1 MELLSTVFYF
11 LIVIGILVFIHE
23 FGHFIAA
30 RLTGMRA
37 EVFALG
43 IGNRLFGYNKVNGFT
58 FGKLSEEIELGD
70 NTDYRICAFPIGGY
84 VKVAGMIDESM
95 DKNFIEKEPMPYEYR
110 AKPVWQRMVVITAG
124 VIMNFLL
131 AFLIFYFLTLAR
143 GKTLTATTTIGYIS
157 KNSAAATSDLRP
169 GDRILSINND
179 PVKNWEEIQAQIYFE
194 NLGEGL
200 TFAVERGGT
209 NKVIEIPKSQVGD
222 LTERNFG
229 ILPDKT
235 LPEIGDVISGKPAES
250 CGLTKGDVVTSFAG
264 VSISNPQQLTDL
276 IRENAG
282 IEKELSWTRN
292 GENKSCMIT
301 PSQADSTIGVMLAAK
316 YTGPVDEI
324 TYNAIT
330 AIPKAGYDMYHFG
343 IELFFKTIGKIIAG
357 DVPFKKA
364 IGGPVKIAQA
374 SAQSAEGGI
383 FPFLGFL
390 ALLSISLA
398 VINILPF
405 PALDGGHFM
414 LLLYEAVVRK
424 PVPYKVQIVL
434 QNVGFALLIAFMI
447 FVLYNDIVS
456 IK

>member
-1 MELLSTVFYF
+1 MELLNTIFYF

-30 RLTGMRA
+30 RMTGMRA

-43 IGNRLFGYNKVNGFT
+43 IGYRLFGYNKINGFT
-58 FGKLSEEIELGD
+58 FGKLNEEVELGD

-95 DKNFIEKEPMPYEYR
+95 DKEFVNTEPKPWEYR
-110 AKPVWQRMVVITAG
+110 AKPVWKRMIVITAG

-131 AFLIFYFLTLAR
+131 AFLIFYFLTLVK
-143 GKTLTATTTIGYIS
+143 GKTINDTTTIGYIAQ
-157 KNSAAATSDLRP
+157 NSPSMNSDLKT
-169 GDRILSINND
+169 GDKILSINNTVVNSWD
-179 PVKNWEEIQAQIYFE
+179 EVQTQLYFE
-194 NLGEGL
+194 NLGEPL
-200 TFAVERGGT
+200 TFIVKRDGKDVT
-209 NKVIEIPKSQVGD
+209 VNIPKDKVGD
-222 LTERNFG
+222 LTDKSFG
-229 ILPDKT
+229 ILPEGM
-235 LPEIGDVISGKPAES
+235 LPEINDVISGKPAAV
-250 CGLTKGDVVTSFAG
+250 CGLEKGDIVTEVNGTKVTNS
-264 VSISNPQQLTDL
+264 QQLTDL
-276 IRENAG
+276 IRQNAN
-282 IEKELSWTRN
+282 KEFNLKWTRN
-292 GENKSCMIT
+292 SSQMECNLT
-301 PSQADSTIGVMLAAK
+301 PSADSTIGVMIAAK
-316 YTGPVDEI
+316 YVGPTKEI
-324 TYNAIT
+324 KYNVIS

-343 IELFFKTIGKIIAG
+343 IELFFKTIGKIIKG

-383 FPFLGFL
+383 YTFLGFI

-414 LLLYEAVVRK
+414 MLMYEGIVRK
-424 PVPYKVQIVL
+424 PVPYKVQIIL
-434 QNVGFALLIAFMI
+434 QNVGFALLLAFMI
-447 FVLYNDIVS
+447 FVLYNDIIS

>member
-1 MELLSTVFYF
+1 MEFLSTIFYF

-43 IGNRLFGYNKVNGFT
+43 IGYRLFGYNKINGFT
-58 FGKLSEEIELGD
+58 FGKLNDEVQLGD
-70 NTDYRICAFPIGGY
+70 NTDYRLCAFPIGGY

-95 DKNFIEKEPMPYEYR
+95 DKEFVTKEPQPWEYR
-110 AKPVWQRMVVITAG
+110 AKPVWKRMIVITAG

-131 AFLIFYFLTLAR
+131 AFLIFYLLTLVK
-143 GKTLTATTTIGYIS
+143 GKSITDTTTIGYIS
-157 KNSAAATSDLRP
+157 VTSPAKEFNLQP
-169 GDRILSINND
+169 GDKIVSINNV
-179 PVKNWEEIQAQIYFE
+179 PVTSWDEVQAKLYFE
-194 NLGEGL
+194 NLGESL
-200 TFAVERGGT
+200 TFVVNRNGKDIVT
-209 NKVIEIPKSQVGD
+209 NIPKDKVGD
-222 LTERNFG
+222 LTEKNFG
-229 ILPDKT
+229 IFPEGM
-235 LPEIGDVISGKPAES
+235 LPEINEVVAGRPAES
-250 CGLTKGDVVTSFAG
+250 CGLQKGDIITSLNQTAVTNS
-264 VSISNPQQLTDL
+264 QQLTDL
-276 IRENAG
+276 IRENPN
-282 IEKELSWTRN
+282 KEITLTWKR
-292 GENKSCMIT
+292 GEAEMNCKVT
-301 PSQADSTIGVMLAAK
+301 PSADSTIGVMIAAK
-316 YTGPVDEI
+316 YVGPVKEI
-324 TYNAIT
+324 KYNFLT

-343 IELFFKTIGKIIAG
+343 IELFFKTIAKIIKG

-383 FPFLGFL
+383 FTFLGFL

-414 LLLYEAVVRK
+414 MLIYEGIVRK
-424 PVPYKVQIVL
+424 PVPYKVQIIL
-434 QNVGFALLIAFMI
+434 QNVGFALLLAFMI
-447 FVLYNDIVS
+447 FVVYNDIIS

>member
-1 MELLSTVFYF
+1 MELLNTIFYF

-30 RLTGMRA
+30 RMTGMRA

-43 IGNRLFGYNKVNGFT
+43 IGYRLFGYNKINGFT
-58 FGKLSEEIELGD
+58 FGKLNEEVELGD

-95 DKNFIEKEPMPYEYR
+95 DKEFVNTEPKPWEYR
-110 AKPVWQRMVVITAG
+110 AKPVWKRMIVITAG

-131 AFLIFYFLTLAR
+131 AFLIFYFLTLVK
-143 GKTLTATTTIGYIS
+143 GKTINDTTTIGYIAQ
-157 KNSAAATSDLRP
+157 NSPSMNSDLKT
-169 GDRILSINND
+169 GDKILSINNTVVNSWD
-179 PVKNWEEIQAQIYFE
+179 EVQTQLYFE
-194 NLGEGL
+194 NLGEPL
-200 TFAVERGGT
+200 TFIVKRDSKDVT
-209 NKVIEIPKSQVGD
+209 VNIPKDKVGD
-222 LTERNFG
+222 LTDKSFG
-229 ILPDKT
+229 ILPEGM
-235 LPEIGDVISGKPAES
+235 LPEINDVISGKPAAV
-250 CGLTKGDVVTSFAG
+250 CGLEKGDIVTEVNGTKVTNS
-264 VSISNPQQLTDL
+264 QQLTDL
-276 IRENAG
+276 IRQNAN
-282 IEKELSWTRN
+282 KEFNLKWTRN
-292 GENKSCMIT
+292 SSQMECNLT
-301 PSQADSTIGVMLAAK
+301 PSADSTIGVMIAAK
-316 YTGPVDEI
+316 YVGPTKEI
-324 TYNAIT
+324 KYNVIS

-343 IELFFKTIGKIIAG
+343 IELFFKTIGKIIKG

-383 FPFLGFL
+383 YTFLGFI

-414 LLLYEAVVRK
+414 MLMYEGIVRK
-424 PVPYKVQIVL
+424 PVPYKVQIIL
-434 QNVGFALLIAFMI
+434 QNVGFALLLAFMI
-447 FVLYNDIVS
+447 FVLYNDIIS

>member
-1 MELLSTVFYF
+1 MELINTIFYF

-43 IGNRLFGYNKVNGFT
+43 IGYRLFGYNKINGFT
-58 FGKLSEEIELGD
+58 FGKLSNEVELGD

-95 DKNFIEKEPMPYEYR
+95 DKEFLGKEPQPWEYR
-110 AKPVWQRMVVITAG
+110 AKPVWKRMIVITAG

-131 AFLIFYFLTLAR
+131 AFLIFYALTLVK
-143 GKTLTATTTIGYIS
+143 GKTITDTTTIGYIAKDS
-157 KNSAAATSDLRP
+157 PAISSGLQT
-169 GDRILSINND
+169 GDKILSINNA
-179 PVKNWEEIQAQIYFE
+179 PVESWDEIQAKLHFE
-194 NLGEGL
+194 NLGEAL
-200 TFAVERGGT
+200 TFNVNRNGNNT
-209 NKVIEIPKSQVGD
+209 TVSIPKDKTGD
-222 LTERNFG
+222 LTERAFG
-229 ILPDKT
+229 LF
-235 LPEIGDVISGKPAES
+235 PEGMIPEVNDVVEGRPAQS
-250 CGLTKGDVVTSFAG
+250 CGLAKGDIITEINGTRIINS
-264 VSISNPQQLTDL
+264 QQLTDI
-276 IRENAG
+276 IRENANR
-282 IEKELSWTRN
+282 EVDLKWTRN
-292 GENKSCMIT
+292 NSQMECKVT
-301 PSQADSTIGVMLAAK
+301 PAADSTIGVMLSAK
-316 YTGPVDEI
+316 YTGPTKEI
-324 TYNAIT
+324 KYNVIS

-343 IELFFKTIGKIIAG
+343 IELFFKTIAKIIKG

-383 FPFLGFL
+383 FTFLGFL

-414 LLLYEAVVRK
+414 MLIYEGIVRK
-424 PVPYKVQIVL
+424 PVPYKVQVVL
-434 QNVGFALLIAFMI
+434 QNVGFALLLAFMI
-447 FVLYNDIVS
+447 FVVYNDIIS

>member
-1 MELLSTVFYF
+1 MELLNTIFYF

-30 RLTGMRA
+30 RMTGMRA

-43 IGNRLFGYNKVNGFT
+43 IGYRLFGYNKINGFT
-58 FGKLSEEIELGD
+58 FGKLNEEIELGD

-95 DKNFIEKEPMPYEYR
+95 DKEFVNTEPKPWEYR
-110 AKPVWQRMVVITAG
+110 AKPVWKRMIVITAG

-131 AFLIFYFLTLAR
+131 AFLIFYSLTLIK
-143 GKTLTATTTIGYIS
+143 GKTINDTTTIGYIAQNSPS
-157 KNSAAATSDLRP
+157 KNSDLKS
-169 GDRILSINND
+169 GDKILSINNKVVNSWD
-179 PVKNWEEIQAQIYFE
+179 EVQTQLYFE
-194 NLGEGL
+194 NLGEPL
-200 TFAVERGGT
+200 TFLVKRDGNNVT
-209 NKVIEIPKSQVGD
+209 VNIPKEKVGD
-222 LTERNFG
+222 LTEMSFG
-229 ILPDKT
+229 ILPEGMI
-235 LPEIGDVISGKPAES
+235 PEISDVVSGKPAQE
-250 CGLTKGDVVTSFAG
+250 CGLAKGDIITEVNGTKIINS
-264 VSISNPQQLTDL
+264 QQLTDL
-276 IRENAG
+276 IKENANRQFNL
-282 IEKELSWTRN
+282 KWTRN
-292 GENKSCMIT
+292 SESMECNLT
-301 PSQADSTIGVMLAAK
+301 PSPDSTIGVLISAK
-316 YTGPVDEI
+316 YVGPTKEI
-324 TYNAIT
+324 KYNVIS

-343 IELFFKTIGKIIAG
+343 IELFFKTIAKIIKG

-383 FPFLGFL
+383 YTFLGFI

-414 LLLYEAVVRK
+414 MLMYEGIVRK
-424 PVPYKVQIVL
+424 PVPYKVQIIL
-434 QNVGFALLIAFMI
+434 QNVGFALLLAFMI
-447 FVLYNDIVS
+447 FVLYNDIIS

>member
-1 MELLSTVFYF
+1 MELLNTIFYF

-30 RLTGMRA
+30 RMTGMRA

-43 IGNRLFGYNKVNGFT
+43 IGYRLFGYNKINGFT
-58 FGKLSEEIELGD
+58 FGKLNEEIDLGD

-95 DKNFIEKEPMPYEYR
+95 DKEFVNTEPKPWEYR
-110 AKPVWQRMVVITAG
+110 AKPVWKRMIVITAG

-131 AFLIFYFLTLAR
+131 AFLIFYFLTLVK
-143 GKTLTATTTIGYIS
+143 GKTINDTTTIGYIAQDSPS
-157 KNSAAATSDLRP
+157 KNSDLKT
-169 GDRILSINND
+169 GDKILSINNKVVNSWD
-179 PVKNWEEIQAQIYFE
+179 EVQTQLYFE
-194 NLGEGL
+194 NLGEPL
-200 TFAVERGGT
+200 TFLVKRESNNVT
-209 NKVIEIPKSQVGD
+209 VNIPKDKVGD
-222 LTERNFG
+222 LTEMSFG
-229 ILPDKT
+229 ILPEGMV
-235 LPEIGDVISGKPAES
+235 PEIIDVVSGKPAQD
-250 CGLTKGDVVTSFAG
+250 CGLAKGDIITEVNGTKVTNSK
-264 VSISNPQQLTDL
+264 QLTNL
-276 IRENAG
+276 IKENTNRQFNL
-282 IEKELSWTRN
+282 KWMRN
-292 GENKSCMIT
+292 S
-301 PSQADSTIGVMLAAK
+301 SQMECNLTTSPDSTIGVVISEK
-316 YTGPVDEI
+316 YTGPTKEI
-324 TYNAIT
+324 KYNVIS

-343 IELFFKTIGKIIAG
+343 IELFFKTIAKIIKG

-383 FPFLGFL
+383 YTFLGFI

-414 LLLYEAVVRK
+414 MLIYEGIVRK
-424 PVPYKVQIVL
+424 PVPYKVQIIL
-434 QNVGFALLIAFMI
+434 QNVGFALLLAFMI
-447 FVLYNDIVS
+447 FVLYNDIIS

>member
-1 MELLSTVFYF
+1 MELLNTIFYF

-30 RLTGMRA
+30 RMTGMRA

-43 IGNRLFGYNKVNGFT
+43 IGYRLFGYNKINGFT
-58 FGKLSEEIELGD
+58 FGKLNEEIDLGD

-95 DKNFIEKEPMPYEYR
+95 DKEFVNTEPKPWEYR
-110 AKPVWQRMVVITAG
+110 AKPVWKRMIVITAG

-131 AFLIFYFLTLAR
+131 AFLIFYFLTLAK
-143 GKTLTATTTIGYIS
+143 GKTINDTTTIGYIAQNSPS
-157 KNSAAATSDLRP
+157 KNSDLKT
-169 GDRILSINND
+169 GDKILSINNKVVNSWD
-179 PVKNWEEIQAQIYFE
+179 EVQTQLYFE
-194 NLGEGL
+194 NLGEPL
-200 TFAVERGGT
+200 TFLVKRDG
-209 NKVIEIPKSQVGD
+209 NNVIVNIPKDKVGD
-222 LTERNFG
+222 LTEMSFG
-229 ILPDKT
+229 ILPEGMV
-235 LPEIGDVISGKPAES
+235 PEINDVISGKPAQD
-250 CGLTKGDVVTSFAG
+250 CGLAKGDIITEVNGTKITNS
-264 VSISNPQQLTDL
+264 QQLTDL
-276 IRENAG
+276 IKENANRQFNL
-282 IEKELSWTRN
+282 KWTRN
-292 GENKSCMIT
+292 NSKMECDLT
-301 PSQADSTIGVMLAAK
+301 PSPDSTIGVVISAK
-316 YTGPVDEI
+316 YTGPTREI
-324 TYNAIT
+324 KYNVIS

-343 IELFFKTIGKIIAG
+343 IELFFKTIAKIIKG

-383 FPFLGFL
+383 YTFLGFI

-414 LLLYEAVVRK
+414 MLMYEGIVRK
-424 PVPYKVQIVL
+424 PVPYKVQIIL
-434 QNVGFALLIAFMI
+434 QNVGFALLLAFMI
-447 FVLYNDIVS
+447 FVLYNDIIS

>member
-1 MELLSTVFYF
+1 MELFNTIFYF

-43 IGNRLFGYNKVNGFT
+43 IGYRLFGFNKVNGFT
-58 FGKLSEEIELGD
+58 FGKLTEEIDLGD

-95 DKNFIEKEPMPYEYR
+95 DKEFVNKEPMPWEYR
-110 AKPVWQRMVVITAG
+110 AKPVWKRMIVITAG

-131 AFLIFYFLTLAR
+131 AFLIFYTLTLIK
-143 GKTLTATTTIGYIS
+143 GKTITDTTTIGYIS
-157 KNSAAATSDLRP
+157 ANSSAKNSDLKP
-169 GDRILSINND
+169 GDKILSINNQ
-179 PVKNWEEIQAQIYFE
+179 PVNSWDDIQSKLYFE
-194 NLGEGL
+194 TLGESLNFFVSRNGSQKNII
-200 TFAVERGGT
+200 V
-209 NKVIEIPKSQVGD
+209 PKDKVGD
-222 LTERNFG
+222 LTEKYFG
-229 ILPDKT
+229 IFPEGMQ
-235 LPEIGDVISGKPAES
+235 PEIGEVIEGKPAAG
-250 CGLTKGDVVTSFAG
+250 CGLQKGDIITEVNSQKLVNS
-264 VSISNPQQLTDL
+264 QQLTDI

-282 IEKELSWTRN
+282 REIELKWNRN
-292 GENKSCMIT
+292 NSEMNCKVT
-301 PSQADSTIGVMLAAK
+301 PSSDSTIGVKISPK
-316 YTGPVDEI
+316 YTGPTKII
-324 TYNAIT
+324 TYNLLT
-330 AIPKAGYDMYHFG
+330 AIPKAGFDMYHFG
-343 IELFFKTIGKIIAG
+343 IELFFKTIAKIIKG
-357 DVPFKKA
+357 DVAFKKA

-383 FPFLGFL
+383 FTFMGFL

-414 LLLYEAVVRK
+414 MLIYEAVVRK
-424 PVPYKVQIVL
+424 PVPYKVQIIL
-434 QNVGFALLIAFMI
+434 QNVGFALLLAFMI
-447 FVLYNDIVS
+447 FVVYNDIIS

>member
-1 MELLSTVFYF
+1 MELFNTVFYF

-43 IGNRLFGYNKVNGFT
+43 IGYRLFGYNKVDGFT
-58 FGKLSEEIELGD
+58 FGKLNDEVELGD

-95 DKNFIEKEPMPYEYR
+95 DKEFVTNEPMPWEYR
-110 AKPVWQRMVVITAG
+110 AKPVWKRMIVITAG

-131 AFLIFYFLTLAR
+131 AFLIFYALTLIK
-143 GKTLTATTTIGYIS
+143 GKTITDTTKVGYI
-157 KNSAAATSDLRP
+157 ASDSP
-169 GDRILSINND
+169 AKSYDIKTGDKIISINNI
-179 PVKNWEEIQAQIYFE
+179 PVSSWDDIQSKLYFE
-194 NLGEGL
+194 NLGESL
-200 TFAVERGGT
+200 TFLLDRNGHHET
-209 NKVIEIPKSQVGD
+209 VIIPKDKVGD

-229 ILPDKT
+229 IFPEGLV
-235 LPEIGDVISGKPAES
+235 PEISDIVSGKPAEQ
-250 CGLTKGDVVTSFAG
+250 CGLKKGDIVTQVNDTKILS
-264 VSISNPQQLTDL
+264 SQQLTDL
-276 IRENAG
+276 IHENANKQ
-282 IEKELSWTRN
+282 ISLKWKR
-292 GENKSCMIT
+292 GEAEMNCSVT
-301 PSQADSTIGVMLAAK
+301 PSSDSTIGVMIASK
-316 YTGPVDEI
+316 YVGPVKELK
-324 TYNAIT
+324 YNIFS

-343 IELFFKTIGKIIAG
+343 IELFFKTIAKIIKG

-383 FPFLGFL
+383 FTFLGFL

-414 LLLYEAVVRK
+414 MLIYEAIVRK
-424 PVPYKVQIVL
+424 PVPYKVQIIL
-434 QNVGFALLIAFMI
+434 QNVGFALLLAFMI
-447 FVLYNDIVS
+447 FVVYNDIIS